1 MKKIFLILFLFYST
15 AIFSNTSIEDYATNI
30 KIENLNDD
38 LQIAFPFGAL
48 KNIFRGAGRG
58 SKIIKNPGSKNMLKT
73 GDDFFSSKP
82 LKPYTKIQKSS
93 FDWGFNPNPA
103 AIKRGLKEMREF
115 DPEGYDELSK
125 WDCPD
130 HIKKAPFMNDLD
142 AEQRC
147 VSYQMRCNVV
157 VNTNVS
163 AGSGFFINSR
173 TVITNY
179 HVVKTDSV
187 NIKIRPF
194 TDFKDYEG
202 TVIAYN
208 QQNDFAAIKLE
219 SYQKN
224 RNDFFENNAFK
235 SCKLSE
241 KNPNINSEVIAIG
254 HPDNRQFSLT
264 KGTLEKYLTR
274 DFKNVIGI
282 KVYNIID
289 HDTNQ
294 VLGHGDTY
302 SQAEA
307 IANDLVATKGGRYT
321 IKGGGGEVIHWI
333 QMNAYISHGSSGGPL
348 YHKGWVIGVNTGSYN
363 SKKIAIHYKKL
374 KNFLDDHK
382 INNRDSNFL
391 LPGSV
396 LYRSIL
402 LEKTP
407 DKEPTRNY

>member
-1 MKKIFLILFLFYST
+1 MKKIILILFLFYSS
-15 AIFSNTSIEDYATNI
+15 AALSNTSVEDSATNI
-30 KIENLNDD
+30 KIQTLNDE
-38 LQIAFPFGAL
+38 LQIAFPFGAF
-48 KNIFRGAGRG
+48 KNLFKGAGRG
-58 SKIIKNPGSKNMLKT
+58 SKLIKKPGSNNILKT

-103 AIKRGLKEMREF
+103 AISKGLKEMHEF
-115 DPEGYDELSK
+115 DREGYDELST

-130 HIKKAPFMNDLD
+130 HIKNSLFMKDDLNE
-142 AEQRC
+142 EQRC

-157 VNTNVS
+157 VGTNVS
-163 AGSGFFINSR
+163 AGSGFFVNSR

-179 HVVKTDSV
+179 HVIKTDSV

-202 TVIAYN
+202 TVIAYS

-224 RNDFFENNAFK
+224 MNDSWENNTFK

-241 KNPNINSEVIAIG
+241 KNPNIDSEVIAIG
-254 HPDNRQFSLT
+254 HPGNRQFSLT

-294 VLGHGDTY
+294 VLGQGDTY

-307 IANDLVATKGGRYT
+307 IANDLAATRGGRYT
-321 IKGGGGEVIHWI
+321 IKGGGEVIHWI

-374 KNFLDDHK
+374 KNFLDDHE
-382 INNRDSNFL
+382 INNYNSNFL
-391 LPGSV
+391 LP
-396 LYRSIL
+396 RSIL

-407 DKEPTRNY
+407 DKEPADD